1 MAYTS
6 LAQAASEADVD
17 EFVAE
22 MTDRYGPLPAPVTI
36 LVEVARLRL
45 LARRA
50 GITDIVAAGTRIR
63 FAPVHLPESRTM
75 RLSRLYP
82 GSLYKAA
89 SGTVLVPAPKGQ
101 GLGAKP
107 LVDHDLLSWV
117 REAVETVM
125 LPSSPDG
132 AAPA

>member
-1 MAYTS
+1 
-6 LAQAASEADVD
+6 VD

-22 MTDRYGPLPAPVTI
+22 MTDRYGPLPAPVSI

-45 LARRA
+45 LARHA
-50 GITDIVAAGTRIR
+50 GITDVVSAGTRIR
-63 FAPVHLPESRTM
+63 FAPVHLPESRAL

-107 LVDHDLLSWV
+107 LMDQELLAWV
-117 REAVETVM
+117 REVVETV
-125 LPSSPDG
+125 LLG
-132 AAPA
+132 APADQRG